1 METASAKQELLLS
14 KLVLEKQVF
23 AVLIYI
29 CVWFEGFLFC
39 RFAVLCVIRFIWAG
53 GILPRDPTNKS
64 GGGSLWSW
72 SFRDLLHSMDVF
84 SMMMILWHKCTKI
97 QAGFA
102 ANKFL

>member
-53 GILPRDPTNKS
+53 GMLPRDPPNKS
-64 GGGSLWSW
+64 GEGPFGAGLSGTCS
-72 SFRDLLHSMDVF
+72 
-84 SMMMILWHKCTKI
+84 ILWM
-97 QAGFA
+97 FSP
-102 ANKFL
+102 